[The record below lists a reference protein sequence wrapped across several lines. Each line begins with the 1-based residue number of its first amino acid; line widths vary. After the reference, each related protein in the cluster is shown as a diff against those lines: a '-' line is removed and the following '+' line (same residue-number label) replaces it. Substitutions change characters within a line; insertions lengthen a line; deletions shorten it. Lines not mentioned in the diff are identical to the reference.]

1 MDLAPFDKKDH
12 IFSARLQG
20 HLHCK
25 SGVHICVGL
34 CLCTLFYCVSLFV
47 YLKPNTHQTEFLIF
61 FSKSVP
67 LTVCPVSVVGNSTL
81 PVAQAKILGVT
92 LTSFFLLYS
101 TCNSSDPTAFTC
113 NYIWNNYLYHSH
125 PGPSQHHPHL
135 DYCNNFLT
143 GHPDEWYLIGCKAW
157 ERRRSPLPSRL
168 LGLDGGSCFPE
179 WERKEID
186 LRAKGRKSPFQPL
199 LYLTEKVI
207 LLS

>member
-1 MDLAPFDKKDH
+1 M
-12 IFSARLQG
+12 
-20 HLHCK
+20 
-25 SGVHICVGL
+25 
-34 CLCTLFYCVSLFV
+34 SLFV
-47 YLKPNTHQTEFLIF
+47 YLKPNTPQTEFLIF
-61 FSKSVP
+61 FPKPVP
-67 LTVCPVSVVGNSTL
+67 LTVCPVSAVGNSTL
-81 PVAQAKILGVT
+81 PVAQAKFLGII

-125 PGPSQHHPHL
+125 PGPSQHRPHL

-143 GHPDEWYLIGCKAW
+143 GHPDYCYLIGCKAW
-157 ERRRSPLPSRL
+157 EKRRSLLPSRL
-168 LGLDGGSCFPE
+168 LGLDGENCFPK

-186 LRAKGRKSPFQPL
+186 LGAEGRKPHFQPL